1 MIAIFLLIKEIIKD
15 KNTIV
20 FSFQAN
26 IYCILICKLFSVKV
40 IARSNTAPI
49 GWSRN
54 ILKRYIFKKVLNL
67 SDQVMVNSIQF
78 KNDLK
83 KQLNV
88 NSKCIYNP
96 LNRKEIIK
104 KSKQKSKKIFSSSKK
119 LKILNIGRFTEQ
131 KDQLTF
137 LKSLNNPKK

>member
-119 LKILNIGRFTEQ
+119 N
-131 KDQLTF
+131 
-137 LKSLNNPKK
+137 